1 MAGEPGPGL
10 AGRGWK
16 VLLRQPWGNMGTLS
30 PGGAGRAASTL
41 LGPSL
46 SPAEWV
52 AEVLASG
59 PPPHTGTMQ
68 LANSL
73 LCKDGT
79 LMQCNGTSLIQPLF
93 TALLTT
99 HGRVT
104 APQGVGEPA
113 GRGS

>member
-59 PPPHTGTMQ
+59 PPPHTGMMQ

-113 GRGS
+113 GWGS